1 MLLRHPLLMVARPR
15 GVCGWYVLGRDRTE
29 SNLKRTSSGGP
40 ICLLSAGESGS
51 RQDLAAGSSSA
62 W

>member
-1 MLLRHPLLMVARPR
+1 MFQRLVVGEIVEEVAVVLTENAGLLVEP
-15 GVCGWYVLGRDRTE
+15 E

-62 W
+62 